1 MILWQ
6 LDIEKEMRS
15 WFPEDFSQQFSPL
28 IEALLRQEQ
37 HPPSS
42 SSSSLRSL
50 SMDSPDSSS
59 LLFNIPTTS
68 HFPETL
74 GEIPILHH
82 QVLPT
87 TTTTTT
93 SPHQQAMQAFAR
105 SRNIQFPAPETE
117 NAAMARAILAVL
129 SSTSSASP
137 SSSHQPHQNLPYS
150 HRLNSKAGAF
160 KSYPSAL
167 GPRTQMGANVHK
179 QSMLKRSFAFFG
191 SLNLLRLH
199 ERRMQATRP
208 TATQLH
214 HMISE
219 RKRREKLNES
229 FQALRSLLPPG
240 TKVLNIFDRS
250 IKRVQYEMLLWIE
263 HMIFVPIK

>member
-1 MILWQ
+1 MIFWQ

-15 WFPEDFSQQFSPL
+15 WFPEDFSQQFS
-28 IEALLRQEQ
+28 LLRQEQ
-37 HPPSS
+37 NPPSS

-50 SMDSPDSSS
+50 SLDSPDSSS

-87 TTTTTT
+87 TTTT

-105 SRNIQFPAPETE
+105 SRNIQLPAPETE

-129 SSTSSASP
+129 SSTSSSS

-167 GPRTQMGANVHK
+167 GPRTQMGANVRK
-179 QSMLKRSFAFFG
+179 QSMLKRSFAFFR

-199 ERRMQATRP
+199 ERMQATRP

-250 IKRVQYEMLLWIE
+250 IKRVQYEMLLYMDRT
-263 HMIFVPIK
+263 HDFCAY

>member
-1 MILWQ
+1 MIFWQ
-6 LDIEKEMRS
+6 LDIEKEMRG
-15 WFPEDFSQQFSPL
+15 WFPEDFSQQFS
-28 IEALLRQEQ
+28 LLRQEQ
-37 HPPSS
+37 NPPSS

-93 SPHQQAMQAFAR
+93 TSPHQQAMQAFAR

-117 NAAMARAILAVL
+117 NDAMARAILAVL
-129 SSTSSASP
+129 SSTSSSS

-191 SLNLLRLH
+191 RLNLLRLH
-199 ERRMQATRP
+199 ERMQATRP

-263 HMIFVPIK
+263 HIIFVSIK

>member
-1 MILWQ
+1 MIFWQ
-6 LDIEKEMRS
+6 LDFEKEMRS
-15 WFPEDFSQQFSPL
+15 WFPEDFSQQFSPFR
-28 IEALLRQEQ
+28 EALLRQEQ
-37 HPPSS
+37 NPPSS

-59 LLFNIPTTS
+59 LLFNIPSTS

-74 GEIPILHH
+74 GEINPLLH
-82 QVLPT
+82 QVLPLT
-87 TTTTTT
+87 TTTTR

-129 SSTSSASP
+129 SSTSSAAS

-150 HRLNSKAGAF
+150 HRVNSKASAF
-160 KSYPSAL
+160 KSYTSAL
-167 GPRTQMGANVHK
+167 GPRTQMGANVCK
-179 QSMLKRSFAFFG
+179 QSMLKRSFAFFRN
-191 SLNLLRLH
+191 LNFLRLH
-199 ERRMQATRP
+199 ERMQATRP
-208 TATQLH
+208 TSTQLH

-240 TKVLNIFDRS
+240 TKVLIT
-250 IKRVQYEMLLWIE
+250 VY
-263 HMIFVPIK
+263 